1 MTCHLVEV
9 KSDKLSYAIYCD
21 DKIAD
26 FYSIF
31 SGMIVDLQPVCHA
44 IYYRT
49 LFFSAIPDE
58 RCELVKYAIKV
69 FS

>member
-1 MTCHLVEV
+1 V

-21 DKIAD
+21 EKIAD

-31 SGMIVDLQPVCHA
+31 SGMTVDLQPGCHA
-44 IYYRT
+44 VYYRA
-49 LFFSAIPDE
+49 LFFSANPDE
-58 RCELVKYAIKV
+58 RCEFVKYTIDV